1 MTNRKLTVLTNEQ
14 VDLNEEKQLQGIHKI
29 CSYSVHT
36 FKPLNEGIQFLAS
49 RSDQLVLA
57 GRFGDAH

>member
-1 MTNRKLTVLTNEQ
+1 MLTNEQ

-49 RSDQLVLA
+49 RSNHLVLS
-57 GRFGDAH
+57 GRFSDIH

>member
-1 MTNRKLTVLTNEQ
+1 MLTNEQ

-29 CSYSVHT
+29 CSYSVHS